1 MNTKTGQQPDTLEK
15 IRLDIASSEER
26 RRTLRFEHNLSALAL
41 GSIQVLGND
50 EFVSGLVAYL
60 PENFSNKKD
69 LNRKILIA
77 LGDAVVC
84 EETRIRER
92 TLAVLSLVAVQYLQH
107 NDKGSIIL
115 LVRSFSRWLEY
126 ETEVLP
132 GLTIIVKCIEDLS
145 IWLLEM
151 SFWKDAEKIIT
162 LLATIRSGELEKCAA
177 IRSLAA
183 KTLSR
188 LATESLTER
197 LTDSYLLKEN
207 DQELQGKI
215 LLCFGKQSAVYLTG
229 RAGRSSDHT
238 ERLALMEL
246 LPTFRE
252 HLFPVLEEYLKED
265 HQWAALRNIIFI
277 VSELGEESL
286 YPLLRQFFSH
296 EDRRVQ
302 HEMIRCVIKLG
313 GATMNARLIAGL
325 GAVNDSLKIYIIRML
340 AEHEKRDESAVSA
353 FGELLDKRRDFPSN
367 STHEIQNAIITALR
381 AFPCRQSI
389 ALLNRLQTEY
399 RKIQES
405 EHVLLQIDH
414 SLKILTPQVR
424 HNRQRPEDL
433 NETVSFDSDPLQKQ
447 LAFNKIAKTE
457 EEVRRL
463 IAQGDSKKAG
473 ILLYEHALVAGKE
486 RDFAT
491 AEMLRDRML
500 EVNPMALGEVIEL
513 GEWIEEQK
521 TTAIGSH
528 RIEIW
533 SNLYEEMSTEEFD
546 ALYRAMRQEDYRKG
560 DPIVQAGESD
570 ESLYFLNSGYISLN
584 CISGGRENFLKRMGP
599 SDVLGSEQFFSA
611 SVWTVSLRAL
621 SDVQVHV
628 LDHDAFKAI
637 ACNFPE
643 FEGKLIRYCD
653 KIAKIPELLKM
664 SGDDRREYPRYPV
677 TFLTRNHLR
686 DPYGAKGS
694 RDFNGE
700 LVDISRNGLAFEI
713 KISSRKNARL
723 LLGRQIV
730 SEIQVEGK
738 PPVQCSGIIVGVRFQ
753 DRNDQNFTVHVKLFK
768 KIDDTAFKNIL
779 SLGQQG

>member
-15 IRLDIASSEER
+15 IRRDIASSEER
-26 RRTLRFEHNLSALAL
+26 RRKLRFEHNLTALAL

-50 EFVSGLVAYL
+50 EFVSGLVEYL

-69 LNRKILIA
+69 QNRKILIA

-84 EETRIRER
+84 EESRIRER
-92 TLAVLSLVAVQYLQH
+92 TLAVLSLAAVHYLQH

-126 ETEVLP
+126 EAEVLP
-132 GLTIIVKCIEDLS
+132 GLTIIVKCIENLS

-151 SFWKDAEKIIT
+151 SFWKDAERIIT
-162 LLATIRSGELEKCAA
+162 LLATIRSGELEKCSA

-183 KTLSR
+183 KSLSR
-188 LATESLTER
+188 LATEPLIEK
-197 LTDSYLLKEN
+197 LTDSYLKES
-207 DQELQGKI
+207 DQEFQKII
-215 LLCFGKQSAVYLTG
+215 LLCFGKQSAMYLTG
-229 RAGRSSDHT
+229 RAGGSSDHT

-246 LPTFRE
+246 LLPFRE
-252 HLFPVLEEYLKED
+252 HLFPVLEDYLKED

-286 YPLLRQFFSH
+286 YPLIQQFFSH

-302 HEMIRCVIKLG
+302 HEMIRCVVKLG
-313 GATMNARLIAGL
+313 GANMNVRLLAGL

-340 AEHEKRDESAVSA
+340 AEHEERDDSAVSA
-353 FGELLDKRRDFPSN
+353 FGELLDKRRDRSSS
-367 STHEIQNAIITALR
+367 STHGIRSAIITALR

-399 RKIQES
+399 RKIPGS
-405 EHVLLQIDH
+405 DHVLLQIDH

-457 EEVRRL
+457 EKVRKL
-463 IAQGDSKKAG
+463 MSQGDSNKAG
-473 ILLYEHALVAGKE
+473 IVLYEHALVAGKE

-521 TTAIGSH
+521 TTVIGSH
-528 RIEIW
+528 HIEIW
-533 SNLYEEMSTEEFD
+533 SNLYEEMSTEEFN
-546 ALYRAMRQEDYRKG
+546 ALYQAMRQEDYRKG

-584 CISGGRENFLKRMGP
+584 CIAGGRENFLKRMGP

-628 LDHDAFKAI
+628 LDHDAFKSI
-637 ACNFPE
+637 AGKFPN
-643 FEGKLIRYCD
+643 FEGKLKRYCD
-653 KIAKIPELLKM
+653 KVAKIPELLKM

-686 DPYGAKGS
+686 DPYGTKGS
-694 RDFNGE
+694 RDFNAE

-753 DRNDQNFTVHVKLFK
+753 DRNDQNFTVHVKLSK

-779 SLGQQG
+779 SLGHQG